1 MYLMKEPKRKDNM
14 SKQYEMSYECN
25 GFCHIITCD
34 TNEQVLTEMEKLY
47 QQNNEE
53 FVRENF
59 DGIIGHRFLSDDC
72 VNIPRVLFR

>member
-1 MYLMKEPKRKDNM
+1 M

-25 GFCHIITCD
+25 ELCHIITCD

-47 QQNNEE
+47 QQNDEK

-59 DGIIGHRFLSDDC
+59 GNVIGHRFLSDSC
-72 VNIPRVLFR
+72 INIPHVIFK